1 MELSMR
7 IVVAEDE
14 FLIADMLVVSLEEAG
29 HEVHEA
35 AHGAAALKIIRD
47 VVPDLVITDFMMPL
61 MTGLELAEAMRA
73 DTALQRIPIVLVSG
87 AQGAQARSR
96 GDLFDL
102 VFDKPYAMD
111 RLLTAVGE
119 FGIRGSRS

>member
-1 MELSMR
+1 MK

-35 AHGAAALKIIRD
+35 AHGAAALKLIRE

-61 MTGLELAEAMRA
+61 MTGLELAEAIRA
-73 DTALQRIPIVLVSG
+73 DSALQRIPIILVSG
-87 AQGAQARSR
+87 AQGAIARAR
-96 GDLFDL
+96 ADLFDL

-111 RLLTAVGE
+111 RLLAAVVQLG
-119 FGIRGSRS
+119 GNRNQS